1 MGEVKIENNK
11 MDTAKNKKGMNLSA
25 NKFIKENGMLIAL
38 LAVVLIFQILTKGI
52 MLKPL
57 NITNLIQQNGYV
69 LILAVGM
76 LLVVIIGTVD
86 LAVGSVSAFIGAVA
100 GVVMV
105 NKRINPVLSILI
117 SIGIGMAVG
126 AIQGYWIAYKEIP
139 GFVVTLAG
147 QLIFRG
153 FTMIILNGKTIAPF
167 PTSFANL
174 GSGFIPPLFYFQ
186 AGSQYFVGSSII
198 IGIILSVVVVAKN
211 YFGRKKLEKYK
222 FNTES
227 KGLYIAKTI
236 ISVIVI
242 NAATIVLASY
252 KGIPNILVIAGVI
265 IIIYT
270 FITTK
275 TVFGRQVYAVGGNK
289 KAAAL
294 SGVKVAKTQF
304 LVFVNMGLMAALA
317 GLAYAARV
325 NSAQPKAGVNFELDA
340 LAACY
345 IGGASTSGGTGR
357 VMGAVVGGLVM
368 GVLNN
373 GMSLLGV
380 DNNWQQAIKGFVLLF
395 AVVFDLYSK
404 KKK

>member
-1 MGEVKIENNK
+1 MSK
-11 MDTAKNKKGMNLSA
+11 AKVEEKKVAKSA
-25 NKFIKENGMLIAL
+25 FSKFMKDNGMLVAL
-38 LAVVLIFQILTKGI
+38 LIVVVIFSILTKGV

-76 LLVVIIGTVD
+76 LLVVIVGTVD
-86 LAVGSVSAFIGAVA
+86 LAVGSVCAFLGAIA
-100 GVVMV
+100 GVLMV
-105 NKRINPVLSILI
+105 NRGMNSVVSVIITLLI
-117 SIGIGMAVG
+117 GVAVG
-126 AIQGYWIAYKEIP
+126 AIQGYWISYKAIP

-153 FTMIILNGKTIAPF
+153 FAMIILNGKTIAPF
-167 PTSFANL
+167 PNEFANL
-174 GSGFIPPLFYFQ
+174 GSGFIPPIFY
-186 AGSQYFVGSSII
+186 AKIGSTEFVGSSII
-198 IGIILSVVVVAKN
+198 AGIIFSIVLVLLNIQS
-211 YFGRKKLEKYK
+211 RKKLQKYN
-222 FNTES
+222 FNVSSQTMF
-227 KGLYIAKTI
+227 LAKNI
-236 ISVIVI
+236 ISVLVI
-242 NAATIVLASY
+242 MGATLILGSY
-252 KGIPNILVIAGVI
+252 KGIPNILVIAGVLI
-265 IIIYT
+265 AIYS
-270 FITTK
+270 FITNK
-275 TVFGRQVYAVGGNK
+275 TVFGRQVYAVGGNR

-294 SGVKVAKTQF
+294 SGVNVEKITF

-345 IGGASTSGGTGR
+345 IGGASTAGGTGR
-357 VMGAVVGGLVM
+357 IMGAVVGGLVM

>member
-1 MGEVKIENNK
+1 MSE
-11 MDTAKNKKGMNLSA
+11 AKVVANSNIQEKGKVEKSTF
-25 NKFIKENGMLIAL
+25 NKFMKDNGMLVAL
-38 LAVVLIFQILTKGI
+38 LVVVLIFSVLTKGI

-76 LLVVIIGTVD
+76 LLVVIVGTVD
-86 LAVGSVSAFIGAVA
+86 LAVGSVCAFVGAIA
-100 GVVMV
+100 GVLMV
-105 NKRINPVLSILI
+105 NKGMNPVVSVVLSLI
-117 SIGIGMAVG
+117 VGVAVG
-126 AIQGYWIAYKEIP
+126 AIQGYWISYKAIP

-153 FTMIILNGKTIAPF
+153 FSMIMLNGKTIAPF
-167 PTSFANL
+167 PNEFANL
-174 GSGFIPPLFYFQ
+174 GSGFIPPLFYFKM
-186 AGSQYFVGSSII
+186 GDIYLVGSAII
-198 IGIILSVVVVAKN
+198 VGAILSVIMVLN
-211 YFGRKKLEKYK
+211 NIQGRKKLQKYN
-222 FNTES
+222 FNVDHQS
-227 KGLYIAKTI
+227 MFLAKNI

-242 NAATIVLASY
+242 MGGTFVLASY
-252 KGIPNILVIAGVI
+252 KGIPNILVIAGVLI
-265 IIIYT
+265 AIYS

-294 SGVKVAKTQF
+294 SGVNVDKITF

-345 IGGASTSGGTGR
+345 IGGASTAGGTGR
-357 VMGAVVGGLVM
+357 ILGAVVGGLVM